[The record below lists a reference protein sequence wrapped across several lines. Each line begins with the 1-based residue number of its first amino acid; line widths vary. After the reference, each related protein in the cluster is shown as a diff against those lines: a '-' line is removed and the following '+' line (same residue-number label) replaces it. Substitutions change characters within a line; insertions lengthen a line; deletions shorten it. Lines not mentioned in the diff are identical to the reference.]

1 VAITTVEARAKLKP
15 RAPPYWHKLS
25 SGRHVGYR
33 KMVAGSQGT
42 WLAQAYDDGTRKQT
56 RRSLGAFDALAPSK
70 RFDAASAAAREWFDH
85 LGLGG
90 STVATTV
97 AKACGEYVRHVR
109 ASRPATADD
118 AEARFTRWVYD
129 DKIGE
134 IELTKLTERHVKLW
148 RASLIEQPVVIDPH
162 ADKPRTRVRS
172 PASVNRDMTALR
184 AALNHARQDRAVTSD
199 MAWRY
204 ALTPVKNANR
214 RREVYLDRAQR
225 KDLTAQAA
233 PDLAAFLRGLSLVP
247 IRPGALAL
255 LVAGSFDRRLG
266 VLVVGKDKAGRDRK
280 IKLPPQTAEF
290 FTAHSRGKTPAA
302 PLLARADGKAWTK
315 DGWKKPLRAAAMA
328 AKVGDSVTAYTLRH
342 SVITDLVTGG
352 LDLLTVAQLSGTSVL
367 MIERHYGHYRADLAA
382 AALAGLAL

>member
-1 VAITTVEARAKLKP
+1 MNSVALNLEPHQFLSGWRPEAGALFLP
-15 RAPPYWHKLS
+15 ALS
-25 SGRHVGYR
+25 ESRVGEQVVVR
-33 KMVAGSQGT
+33 I
-42 WLAQAYDDGTRKQT
+42 
-56 RRSLGAFDALAPSK
+56 
-70 RFDAASAAAREWFDH
+70 
-85 LGLGG
+85 GLFGQP
-90 STVATTV
+90 
-97 AKACGEYVRHVR
+97 VR
-109 ASRPATADD
+109 ATVYGKVAMVRRIGRP
-118 AEARFTRWVYD
+118 
-129 DKIGE
+129 
-134 IELTKLTERHVKLW
+134 
-148 RASLIEQPVVIDPH
+148 SLPPGV
-162 ADKPRTRVRS
+162 
-172 PASVNRDMTALR
+172 
-184 AALNHARQDRAVTSD
+184 
-199 MAWRY
+199 
-204 ALTPVKNANR
+204 
-214 RREVYLDRAQR
+214 EVYLDRAQR

-315 DGWKKPLRAAAMA
+315 DSWKKPLRAAAMA